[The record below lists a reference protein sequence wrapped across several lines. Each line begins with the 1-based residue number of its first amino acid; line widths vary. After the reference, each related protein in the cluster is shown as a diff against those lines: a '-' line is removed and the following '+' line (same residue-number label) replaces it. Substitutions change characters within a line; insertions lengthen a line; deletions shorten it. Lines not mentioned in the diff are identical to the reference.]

1 MFNLNFLF
9 GHFQETIK
17 LGFPIIIARTSI
29 LLMVTVDAMM
39 TGWAGSD
46 ELAYLGIGLAPG
58 LTLMIIS
65 IGALQATVVLSSQ
78 AVGSNNIQQI
88 GGVWRV
94 SLLHSIIFSIIAII
108 CTLYVEQLFL
118 ITGQDAVVSKEGA
131 KVAIVFAFGIPG
143 MLLFVSTNLILE
155 SLGYPKVAMC
165 IMLAANGLNIIL
177 NGIFVLSWGN
187 YFNLGGAYEAVLVSS
202 SIRWAVF
209 LAAFIYLI
217 WMSNKNKNKYNI
229 IVPLNM
235 WIKQL
240 ISINDPITKKFRKIS
255 LPMSFTQ
262 AVESVAFGVMV
273 FIAGLFGTNALA
285 AHQACFTIMSLVYM
299 LAIGMAGATSIRV
312 GKAVGM
318 QNVKN
323 TQVSGFVGLIVAAF
337 LTLPFTFF
345 AVFYPETIA
354 RIFFIDI
361 EIINLT
367 AQVLIIIGCLAV
379 FDGMMAVTLGA
390 LRGTGDVWMPCVMQS
405 IAFWLIGLPI
415 AYYLS
420 VNLEYGIIGLWYGL
434 GSGIFISLLLLV
446 PRFYMISSKPIV
458 RL

>member
-1 MFNLNFLF
+1 
-9 GHFQETIK
+9 
-17 LGFPIIIARTSI
+17 
-29 LLMVTVDAMM
+29 
-39 TGWAGSD
+39 
-46 ELAYLGIGLAPG
+46 
-58 LTLMIIS
+58 
-65 IGALQATVVLSSQ
+65 
-78 AVGSNNIQQI
+78 
-88 GGVWRV
+88 
-94 SLLHSIIFSIIAII
+94 
-108 CTLYVEQLFL
+108 
-118 ITGQDAVVSKEGA
+118 
-131 KVAIVFAFGIPG
+131 
-143 MLLFVSTNLILE
+143 
-155 SLGYPKVAMC
+155 
-165 IMLAANGLNIIL
+165 
-177 NGIFVLSWGN
+177 
-187 YFNLGGAYEAVLVSS
+187 
-202 SIRWAVF
+202 
-209 LAAFIYLI
+209 
-217 WMSNKNKNKYNI
+217 
-229 IVPLNM
+229 
-235 WIKQL
+235 
-240 ISINDPITKKFRKIS
+240 
-255 LPMSFTQ
+255 
-262 AVESVAFGVMV
+262 
-273 FIAGLFGTNALA
+273 
-285 AHQACFTIMSLVYM
+285 MSLVYM